1 MSEGD
6 PIRVLLADDHTM
18 FRQGIARVLSGYG
31 GLEIVGQADNDDGA
45 VELARRTR
53 PDVVLMQ
60 VQMPISRAKVN
71 LRRMR
76 EATNPPPKVVIV
88 TMIEDPRHVREL
100 MDLGASAYIVK
111 SASAEHLVAAVRAA
125 ILDPKSKH
133 AVVGM
138 PLGMLEEAQEGSQG
152 VLSARELEILLL
164 AARGLS
170 NRQIGAALY
179 VTEGTVKRHLAN
191 TYEKM
196 GVSSRGQATRKALF
210 EEWITIQD
218 VTDDLDGP

>member
-31 GLEIVGQADNDDGA
+31 GLEIVGQTDNDDGA

-218 VTDDLDGP
+218 VTDERDGP

>member
-1 MSEGD
+1 
-6 PIRVLLADDHTM
+6 
-18 FRQGIARVLSGYG
+18 
-31 GLEIVGQADNDDGA
+31 
-45 VELARRTR
+45 
-53 PDVVLMQ
+53 
-60 VQMPISRAKVN
+60 
-71 LRRMR
+71 MR

-218 VTDDLDGP
+218 VTDERDGP